1 MRPSFSKTYSRRT
14 FVGSS
19 AAAAFGF
26 LFVPSRVF
34 GANDRLRFAGIGIG
48 GKGSGDIDQAGNLGD
63 VVALCDCDQNA
74 LDAKAKKF
82 PSARRFYD
90 FREMLDK
97 LDGKIDAVTVSTPDN
112 THAVAAAAAIK
123 RKMHVYV
130 QKPLA
135 HDVAECRWLLK
146 LAREHKVVTQMGNQ
160 GTASDELRRGVEVIR
175 AGALGKVYE
184 VHVWTNRP
192 VWPQSPGIVARPPA
206 EAVIPANLHWEQFL
220 GPAPFRPYTSAYHP
234 FNWRGWWDFGTGAI
248 GDMGCHT
255 VNLPFMALNLKY
267 PSVVT
272 ARSEKP
278 NPETYPAWASV
289 EYLFEAEGDRPAV
302 RLVWYEGHFPD
313 GRKNIPPLDLFLG
326 QKPSDSGALI
336 IGDKGTIYS
345 PHDYGGKWMLLPEK
359 QYEGFQD
366 PPRTLPRNGKEDQG
380 QKNEWVEGIRGG
392 PKPLANFEYAS
403 LLAETVLLGN
413 VAIKSG
419 KILEWDGPNLRVT
432 NDRDANRLLRREY
445 RRGWVI

>member
-1 MRPSFSKTYSRRT
+1 MRPTFSKTYNRRV
-14 FVGSS
+14 FIGSS
-19 AAAAFGF
+19 TAAAFGF
-26 LFVPSRVF
+26 LLVSSRVF
-34 GANDRLRFAGIGIG
+34 GANDRLRIAGIGVG
-48 GKGSGDIDQAGNLGD
+48 GKGSGDIDQAGKLGD
-63 VVALCDCDQNA
+63 VVAICDCDENP
-74 LDAKAKKF
+74 LNEKAKKF
-82 PSARRFYD
+82 PGARKFFD

-97 LDGKIDAVTVSTPDN
+97 MDGKIDAVTVSTPDN

-135 HDVAECRWLLK
+135 HDVAECRWLLDLSRK
-146 LAREHKVVTQMGNQ
+146 HKVVTQMGNQ

-192 VWPQSPGIVARPPA
+192 VWPQSPGITARPAPV
-206 EAVIPANLHWEQFL
+206 AVPANLHWDLFL
-220 GPAPFRPYTSAYHP
+220 GPAPARPYTGAYHP
-234 FNWRGWWDFGTGAI
+234 FNWRGWMDFGTGAI

-267 PSVVT
+267 PTVIT
-272 ARSEKP
+272 ARNETP
-278 NPETYPAWASV
+278 NRETYPAWATV
-289 EYLFEAEGDRPAV
+289 EYLFPGQGDQPTV
-302 RLVWYEGHFPD
+302 RLIWYEGHFPD
-313 GRKNIPPLDLFLG
+313 GRKNLPPLDLFLG
-326 QKPSDSGALI
+326 QKPSDSGSLI

-366 PPRTLPRNGKEDQG
+366 PPRTLARNGKEDQG
-380 QKNEWVEGIRGG
+380 QKNEWIEGIRGG
-392 PKPLANFEYAS
+392 PKPLSNFEYAS

-413 VAIKSG
+413 VAIRSG
-419 KILEWDGPNLRVT
+419 KILEWDGPNLRVK
-432 NDRDANRLLRREY
+432 NDKDANQFIRREY
-445 RRGWVI
+445 RKGWVV